1 MRIILNLAQATAVI
15 DKLEFAGTDFDGV
28 VPDLG
33 DSIGKEKGIDP
44 KVALKEA
51 MIIIKE
57 AIQGE
62 VQATEVRL
70 ESMIIELEEHGYTKV
85 TTELV
90 KVRNEI
96 KSQGQKTEDK
106 YFDEN
111 GSIKNKG

>member
-15 DKLEFAGTDFDGV
+15 DKLEFAGTDFDV
-28 VPDLG
+28 G
-33 DSIGKEKGIDP
+33 DSIGKDKGIDP
-44 KVALKEA
+44 KVTLKEA

-70 ESMIIELEEHGYTKV
+70 ESMIIELSEHGYTEV
-85 TTELV
+85 TAELV

-96 KSQGQKTEDK
+96 KAQGQKTEDK

>member
-15 DKLEFAGTDFDGV
+15 DKLEFVGTDFDV
-28 VPDLG
+28 G
-33 DSIGKEKGIDP
+33 DSIGKDKGIDP

-70 ESMIIELEEHGYTKV
+70 ESMIIELSEHGYTEV
-85 TTELV
+85 TAELV

-96 KSQGQKTEDK
+96 KTQGQKTEDK

>member
-15 DKLEFAGTDFDGV
+15 DKLEFAGTYFDV
-28 VPDLG
+28 G
-33 DSIGKEKGIDP
+33 DSIGKDKGIDP

-70 ESMIIELEEHGYTKV
+70 ESMIIELSEHGYTEV
-85 TTELV
+85 TAELV

-96 KSQGQKTEDK
+96 KAQGQKTEDK

>member
-15 DKLEFAGTDFDGV
+15 DKLEFAGTDFDV
-28 VPDLG
+28 G
-33 DSIGKEKGIDP
+33 DSIGKDKGIDP

-70 ESMIIELEEHGYTKV
+70 ESMIIELSEHGYTEV
-85 TTELV
+85 TAELV

-96 KSQGQKTEDK
+96 KAQGQKTEDK

>member
-15 DKLEFAGTDFDGV
+15 DKLELAGTDSDSK
-28 VPDLG
+28 VPDFG
-33 DSIGKEKGIDP
+33 DIGKEIGIDP

-70 ESMIIELEEHGYTKV
+70 ESMIIELSEHGYTEV
-85 TTELV
+85 TAELV

-96 KSQGQKTEDK
+96 KTQGQKTEDK

>member
-15 DKLEFAGTDFDGV
+15 DKLELAGTDFDG
-28 VPDLG
+28 
-33 DSIGKEKGIDP
+33 SISKDKGIDP

-70 ESMIIELEEHGYTKV
+70 ESMIIELSEHGYTEV
-85 TTELV
+85 TAELV

-96 KSQGQKTEDK
+96 KTQGQKTEDK

>member
-15 DKLEFAGTDFDGV
+15 DKLEFAGTDFDV
-28 VPDLG
+28 G
-33 DSIGKEKGIDP
+33 DSIGKDKGIDP

-70 ESMIIELEEHGYTKV
+70 ESMIIELSEHGYTEV
-85 TTELV
+85 TAELV

-96 KSQGQKTEDK
+96 KTQGQKTEDK